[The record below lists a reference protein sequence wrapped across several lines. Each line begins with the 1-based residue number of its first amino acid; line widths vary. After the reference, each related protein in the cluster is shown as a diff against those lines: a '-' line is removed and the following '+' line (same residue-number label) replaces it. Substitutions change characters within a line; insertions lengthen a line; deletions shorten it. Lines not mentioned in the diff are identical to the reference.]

1 MKKKQRISDLFYD
14 NRFLL
19 VFSVVA
25 AIAFWLVVVVEFGV
39 EVEREIKGVPIS
51 VDYEKIKNDLGLEAF
66 GQKDFTVDITVSG
79 KKYIVEADDI
89 IDDFEVRANTS
100 HVNSAGDNYLA
111 VSVESNS
118 SLYEIVEKSDD
129 EIKVYFDY
137 PGAKEVAV
145 EPEVNF
151 DDKPAAEGYCIGSY
165 LFPESNTVR
174 VTGPETEINKI
185 ERVVARASVDGKL
198 RRNKTVEAE
207 LVALN
212 EDGETVTSSYIS
224 FNRNNN
230 VISLTVPVYKLAELP
245 LTCEFINRPSDY
257 VNDENLPFIY
267 TVSPAI
273 AQVGVPE
280 KKLESTDSLVIRT
293 VDFSE
298 LKEGVNTFR
307 VNASDITNAVVVD
320 GTQEFIVTVTVN
332 GMDSKTFKPSTDLN
346 YVNVPEGLEYEL
358 VKLDF
363 SEIMLVGPAGSIGSL
378 KAEDIVLIA
387 DMSDVSAESSG
398 SVTVPVTL
406 TDNDSWLCG
415 EYTATLLIS

>member
-25 AIAFWLVVVVEFGV
+25 AIVFWLVVVVEFGV
-39 EVEREIKGVPIS
+39 EVEREIKGVPVS
-51 VDYEKIKNDLGLEAF
+51 VDYEKIENDFGLKAF

-100 HVNSAGDNYLA
+100 YVNSAGDNYLA

-118 SLYEIVEKSDD
+118 SLYEIVEKSED

-137 PGAKEVAV
+137 PGAKEVV
-145 EPEVNF
+145 MEPEVDF
-151 DDKPAAEGYCIGSY
+151 DGEPAADGYCIGDY

-174 VTGPETEINKI
+174 VTGPKTEINKI
-185 ERVVARASVDGKL
+185 KRVVARANVDGKL
-198 RRNKTVEAE
+198 RQNKTVEAE

-212 EDGETVTSSYIS
+212 EDGETVTSSYIT
-224 FNRNNN
+224 FNKNNN
-230 VISLTVPVYKLAELP
+230 AVSLTVPVYKLAELP

-257 VNDENLPFIY
+257 VSDDNLPFIY
-267 TVSPAI
+267 TVTPAI

-298 LKEGVNTFR
+298 LKDGVNTFEI
-307 VNASDITNAVVVD
+307 NASDITNAVIVD
-320 GTQEFIVTVTVN
+320 GTQKFTVTVTVN
-332 GMDSKTFKPSTDLN
+332 GMDSKAFKPSTDLS
-346 YVNVPEGLEYEL
+346 YINVPDGLKFEF
-358 VKLDF
+358 VKFDF
-363 SEIMLVGPAGSIGSL
+363 SEITLIGPAGSIGSM
-378 KAEDIVLIA
+378 KAEDVVLIA
-387 DMSDVSAESSG
+387 DLSDVSAEDRG
-398 SVTVPVTL
+398 SVTVPVTV
-406 TDNDSWLCG
+406 TDNDSWLYG
-415 EYTATLLIS
+415 EYTATLIIS